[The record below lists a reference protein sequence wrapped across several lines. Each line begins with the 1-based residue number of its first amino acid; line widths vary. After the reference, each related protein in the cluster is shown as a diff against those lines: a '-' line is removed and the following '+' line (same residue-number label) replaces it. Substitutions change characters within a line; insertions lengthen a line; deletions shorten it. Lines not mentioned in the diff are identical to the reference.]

1 MTYTFSKIIKP
12 TAKAQ
17 YGNYVTNECY
27 IVNDIES
34 EIGQYFIT
42 PLKDY
47 FNFYSTELEMYSISH
62 LPINNKKVFINEM
75 GNNTVGYYQ
84 SNVIKEKG
92 ITNYGLIVLGDNT
105 YNCSQVPIG
114 HGVACKNLIIMNND
128 EQLFITYT
136 ENRKKND
143 ANNVA
148 VVQGT
153 MEMQGNN
160 LLLLFA
166 SIYYLE
172 EMLFM
177 GNTI

>member
-27 IVNDIES
+27 IVNDSHS

-42 PLKDY
+42 PQKDY
-47 FNFYSTELEMYSISH
+47 FNFYSEELEMYSISH
-62 LPINNKKVFINEM
+62 LPINNKKVFVNEM
-75 GNNTVGYYQ
+75 DNNTVGYYQ
-84 SNVIKEKG
+84 PNVVKEKG
-92 ITNYGLIVLGDNT
+92 ITNCGLIVLEDNA
-105 YNCSQVPIG
+105 YNCSQVSIG
-114 HGVACKNLIIMNND
+114 HNAKSKNLMIMNSE